1 MTEPT
6 ILFSLF
12 TLGLVSSAHCIGMCG
27 GIMGALTMAIPAEQK
42 TKRWVI
48 LFSYNLGR
56 ILSYGLMGLLAGL
69 LAGQVAAFGGGVVL
83 RVIAGLLLI
92 AMGLYLA
99 DWWRGLTRLES
110 VGRYL
115 WVYLQP
121 LSKSLMP
128 VDSIP
133 KGLLLGGLWGW
144 LPCGL
149 VYAALGTAIT
159 QPAPELAASAMLAFG
174 LGTLPAVLAAG
185 ALANQ
190 LQSLLKKPGLRMV
203 LAVVII
209 IFGLWTIWGSLSHSG
224 AHQHGNHDSPNH
236 TEMDHSQMNHSSTD
250 HSKMEHSGTD
260 HSHMHHDAVVD
271 EPVDSQVEHASMTE
285 RQRTDSET
293 KVGDDEASTTSSVGA
308 SHENHH

>member
-27 GIMGALTMAIPAEQK
+27 GIMGALTMAIPVEQK
-42 TKRWVI
+42 AKRWVI

-69 LAGQVAAFGGGVVL
+69 LAGQIAAFGGWVAL

-133 KGLLLGGLWGW
+133 KALLLGGLWGW

-159 QPAPELAASAMLAFG
+159 QPAPGLAAGAMLAFG

-185 ALANQ
+185 ALASQ
-190 LQSLLKKPGLRMV
+190 LQQLLRKQSLRIA
-203 LAVVII
+203 LAFIII
-209 IFGLWTIWGSLSHSG
+209 IFGVWTIWGSLSHSSAHHHEGHG
-224 AHQHGNHDSPNH
+224 AGDHTGMNHSQMNH
-236 TEMDHSQMNHSSTD
+236 SSIDHSNMDHSGMDHSQMNH
-250 HSKMEHSGTD
+250 
-260 HSHMHHDAVVD
+260 DAPVD
-271 EPVDSQVEHASMTE
+271 KPVDSHDEHASMME
-285 RQRTDSET
+285 RQRTDSDT
-293 KVGDDEASTTSSVGA
+293 KVGDDVGSASSSVSE
-308 SHENHH
+308 SHEHHH

>member
-27 GIMGALTMAIPAEQK
+27 GIMGALTMAIPAEEK

-48 LFSYNLGR
+48 LVCYNLGR
-56 ILSYGLMGLLAGL
+56 ILSYGLMGLVAGL
-69 LAGQVAAFGGGVVL
+69 LASQIAAFGGAVAL

-110 VGRYL
+110 LGRYI

-121 LSKSLMP
+121 LGKGLMP
-128 VDSIP
+128 VNSVP
-133 KGLLLGGLWGW
+133 KALLLGGLWGW

-159 QPAPELAASAMLAFG
+159 QPAPALAAGAMLAFG

-185 ALANQ
+185 VLASKLQQ
-190 LQSLLKKPGLRMV
+190 LLRKPGLRRA
-203 LAVVII
+203 LAIIII
-209 IFGLWTIWGSLSHSG
+209 IFGVWTIWGSLGHSG
-224 AHQHGNHDSPNH
+224 AHHHEGHSTGGH
-236 TEMDHSQMNHSSTD
+236 AEMDHSQMNHSSID
-250 HSKMEHSGTD
+250 HSNMD
-260 HSHMHHDAVVD
+260 HSQMNHDA
-271 EPVDSQVEHASMTE
+271 PVDKPIDSHDEHASMME

-293 KVGDDEASTTSSVGA
+293 KVGDDVGSASSSVEA
-308 SHENHH
+308 THEHHH